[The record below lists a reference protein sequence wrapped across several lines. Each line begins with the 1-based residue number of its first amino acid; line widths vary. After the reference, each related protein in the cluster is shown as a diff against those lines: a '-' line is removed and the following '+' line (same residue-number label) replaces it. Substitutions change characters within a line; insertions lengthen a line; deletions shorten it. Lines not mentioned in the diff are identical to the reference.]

1 MDSPIGVLK
10 FASAGD
16 RLVGDPGM
24 EGTFAFPVCYGTVPG
39 SYRDLIEGSQ
49 EACTN
54 LCAAAKALERQ
65 GAWALAGDC
74 GLMALYQKEIA
85 DSVRVPVVSSSLVL
99 LPMIQQMLGETLKV
113 GVLTGHSLLLQ
124 KKHLEAVG
132 ADIEKLVIQ
141 GMETQPHFCRVVIE
155 GEDKQ
160 DYNKMLHDVLDAVE
174 QMLHRCDIIV
184 AILLE
189 CSNLTTFAREV
200 AEHFDMPVF
209 DVNMAIRML
218 YRSRRSD
225 CYRAENIPKI

>member
-24 EGTFAFPVCYGTVPG
+24 EGTFTFPVCYGTVPG

-49 EACTN
+49 ETCTN

-174 QMLHRCDIIV
+174 QMLHRCDVIG

-225 CYRAENIPKI
+225 RYRAENIPKI

>member
-1 MDSPIGVLK
+1 MLFVGVEGVGRSQLSGDTGRQLEARREAHQLG
-10 FASAGD
+10 FNQQCVLRIQQSQQLSAPRGIH
-16 RLVGDPGM
+16 
-24 EGTFAFPVCYGTVPG
+24 VPPQILMG
-39 SYRDLIEGSQ
+39 VFDLLGQ
-49 EACTN
+49 
-54 LCAAAKALERQ
+54 L
-65 GAWALAGDC
+65 W
-74 GLMALYQKEIA
+74 
-85 DSVRVPVVSSSLVL
+85 
-99 LPMIQQMLGETLKV
+99 IQQMLGETLKV

-174 QMLHRCDIIV
+174 QMLHRCDVIG

>member
-24 EGTFAFPVCYGTVPG
+24 EGTFTFPVCYGTVPG

-160 DYNKMLHDVLDAVE
+160 DYNNRTESRNA
-174 QMLHRCDIIV
+174 
-184 AILLE
+184 
-189 CSNLTTFAREV
+189 
-200 AEHFDMPVF
+200 
-209 DVNMAIRML
+209 AIRKCEAMEL
-218 YRSRRSD
+218 RYSF
-225 CYRAENIPKI
+225 